1 MEAHLGPYLAVLV
14 ALAVLLW
21 PVFFYLWF
29 KWYVEKH
36 FGPFDNNADR
46 SAPYDRRSELKQ
58 ARRSLQRFI
67 RWRTGAV
74 GKGLL

>member
-1 MEAHLGPYLAVLV
+1 MEENLGPYLAVTV

-36 FGPFDNNADR
+36 FGPFGDDAAR
-46 SAPYDRRSELKQ
+46 IAPNDRRSDLKQ
-58 ARRSLQRFI
+58 ARQ
-67 RWRTGAV
+67 
-74 GKGLL
+74 LLRLRL